1 MDRSKKWSLLV
12 IAGVLALMLGL
23 LGSIALAQGSTPE
36 AEVPAQESEVTPET
50 KGWFGFGHRGGF
62 GSRLGDNTNW
72 LENLA
77 EALGITVGELEDAQ
91 ERAFAASVADAVTA
105 GQITQEQADQI
116 LAQHALKSYIDR
128 QAILATALGMSVDDL
143 EAALA
148 GGKSIVDLMVEQGI
162 DSTTLQTNA
171 KAAYEAAVQQAVT
184 DGVITQA
191 QADDILSGNGLDLF
205 GRGSFGGGHRGGGRG
220 GRGGFHGFGGQSSP
234 NEGGAETTDTGFDA

>member
-50 KGWFGFGHRGGF
+50 NGWFGFGHRGGF
-62 GSRLGDNTNW
+62 GSRFGDNTNW

-77 EALGITVGELEDAQ
+77 EALGITVGELDDAQ

-128 QAILATALGMSVDDL
+128 QAILATALGMSTDDL

-162 DSTTLQTNA
+162 DSTTLQANA
-171 KAAYEAAVQQAVT
+171 KAAYEAAVQQAVA

-191 QADDILSGNGLDLF
+191 QADEILAGNGLNLF
-205 GRGSFGGGHRGGGRG
+205 GRGGFGGGHRGGGRG

>member
-12 IAGVLALMLGL
+12 IAGVLALTLGT
-23 LGSIALAQGSTPE
+23 LGSIALAQEATPE
-36 AEVPAQESEVTPET
+36 AEVPTQESETAPAT
-50 KGWFGFGHRGGF
+50 KGWLGFGHCGSFGGRF
-62 GSRLGDNTNW
+62 GDSTSW

-91 ERAFAASVADAVTA
+91 EQAYAASVADAVAA

-116 LAQHALKSYIDR
+116 LAQRALKSYIDR

-148 GGKSIVDLMVEQGI
+148 DGQSLVDLMVEQGI

-171 KAAYEAAVQQAVT
+171 KAAYEAAVQQAVA

-191 QADDILSGNGLDLF
+191 QADEILAGNGLNLF
-205 GRGSFGGGHRGGGRG
+205 GRGGFGGGHRGGGRG

>member
-50 KGWFGFGHRGGF
+50 NGWFGFGHRGGF
-62 GSRLGDNTNW
+62 GSRFGDNTNW

-128 QAILATALGMSVDDL
+128 QAILATALGMSTDDL

-162 DSTTLQTNA
+162 DSTTLQANA
-171 KAAYEAAVQQAVT
+171 KAAYEAAVQQAVA

-191 QADDILSGNGLDLF
+191 QADEILAGNGLNLF
-205 GRGSFGGGHRGGGRG
+205 GRGGFGGGHRGGGRG

>member
-12 IAGVLALMLGL
+12 IAGVLALTLGMI
-23 LGSIALAQGSTPE
+23 GSIALAQEATPE
-36 AEVPAQESEVTPET
+36 AEVPAQEGEAAPAT
-50 KGWFGFGHRGGF
+50 KGWFGFRHRGGF
-62 GSRLGDNTNW
+62 GGRFGDDTSW

-91 ERAFAASVADAVTA
+91 EKAYAASVADAVTA

-116 LAQHALKSYIDR
+116 LAQHALKNYIDR

-148 GGKSIVDLMVEQGI
+148 DGQSLVDLMVEQGI
-162 DSTTLQTNA
+162 DSATLQTNA
-171 KAAYEAAVQQAVT
+171 RAAYETTVQQAVA

-191 QADDILSGNGLDLF
+191 QADEILSGNGLDLF
-205 GRGSFGGGHRGGGRG
+205 GRGGFGGGHRGGGRG

>member
-50 KGWFGFGHRGGF
+50 NGWFGFGHRGGF
-62 GSRLGDNTNW
+62 GSRFGDNTNW

-148 GGKSIVDLMVEQGI
+148 DGKSIVDLMVEQGI
-162 DSTTLQTNA
+162 DSTTLQANA
-171 KAAYEAAVQQAVT
+171 KAAYEAAVQQAVA

-205 GRGSFGGGHRGGGRG
+205 GRGGFGGGHRGGGRG

>member
-12 IAGVLALMLGL
+12 IAGVLALTLGL
-23 LGSIALAQGSTPE
+23 LGSIALAQEATPE
-36 AEVPAQESEVTPET
+36 AEVPTQEDEVAPAT

-62 GSRLGDNTNW
+62 GSRFGDNTNW

-128 QAILATALGMSVDDL
+128 QAILATALGMSTDDL

-162 DSTTLQTNA
+162 DSATLQTNA
-171 KAAYEAAVQQAVT
+171 KVAYEAAVQQAVT

-191 QADDILSGNGLDLF
+191 QADEILAGNGLNLF
-205 GRGSFGGGHRGGGRG
+205 GRGGFGGGHRGGGRG

-234 NEGGAETTDTGFDA
+234 DEGGAETTDTGFDA